1 MGCGWGTQGIDRRGS
16 LGWRM
21 CEVGGQGDWITL
33 TRYAREHR
41 RHRIADRREI
51 RADLRRCRLAVPTA
65 TSAESQP
72 IWLQRCGIE
81 RRATSLYDQLKQLD
95 EGVLDGH

>member
-33 TRYAREHR
+33 TRHAREHPDTASLTVER
-41 RHRIADRREI
+41 SAPTFAGAD
-51 RADLRRCRLAVPTA
+51 
-65 TSAESQP
+65 
-72 IWLQRCGIE
+72 
-81 RRATSLYDQLKQLD
+81 
-95 EGVLDGH
+95 